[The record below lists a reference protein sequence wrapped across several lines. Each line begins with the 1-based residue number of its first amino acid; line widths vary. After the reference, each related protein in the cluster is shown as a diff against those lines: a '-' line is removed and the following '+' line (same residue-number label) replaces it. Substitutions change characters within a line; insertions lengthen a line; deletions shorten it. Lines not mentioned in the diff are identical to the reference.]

1 MQKENEA
8 RRELDKIHK
17 RKIAEA
23 EKNRSDR
30 LKEARILIEKKLKEE
45 EEVRLKEERERKSK
59 ELEERKIKAEETRK
73 MQIEE
78 VKKTTEIGRENL
90 ETIEERKSNNSKE
103 QEKIDQS

>member
-30 LKEARILIEKKLKEE
+30 LKEARILIEKKLQEE
-45 EEVRLKEERERKSK
+45 EQARLKEESRKEIK
-59 ELEERKIKAEETRK
+59 RIRRKK
-73 MQIEE
+73 
-78 VKKTTEIGRENL
+78 N
-90 ETIEERKSNNSKE
+90 
-103 QEKIDQS
+103 